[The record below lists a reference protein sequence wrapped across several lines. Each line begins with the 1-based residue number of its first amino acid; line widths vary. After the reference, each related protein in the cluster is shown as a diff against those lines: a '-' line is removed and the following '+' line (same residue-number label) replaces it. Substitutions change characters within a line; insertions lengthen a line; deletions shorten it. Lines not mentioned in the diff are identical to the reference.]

1 MINFKEKSIK
11 NILSMLENREISVM
25 DIATSCVSAYEQFNQ
40 DFLPFE
46 SFKPEILFHAA
57 QLADQ
62 RLSEN
67 FGIRV
72 LEGIPFGIKDN
83 MNTADFKTQMGS
95 PIWKDFTPGNDAR
108 VVEKLK
114 WSGAL
119 IAGKTV
125 TAEFAVHAL
134 NKTLNPYNTVR
145 SPGTSSTGSAVAV
158 ACGIVPA
165 SLGTQTAGS
174 IIRPASYNGVY
185 GFKPSYGLLP
195 RTGILKSTD
204 TLDSVGYYV
213 SFVEDLALILSAM
226 CVQGSNYP
234 MVMKGEANCQS
245 RILELDSRKY
255 WKVGIFDPEQIMK
268 ADDYAK
274 HDFFEWV
281 ERLKSDSNFNIS
293 SFTIPDEFFDAHEI
307 HQIIYHKCLA
317 YYFQREYLKHDLI
330 SVEMNSC
337 IRDGL
342 TISNEDYN
350 KALDWQRMFA
360 KVVDNIFQQ
369 YDVIISLSTAGH
381 APLRTE
387 QDGKDLCLI
396 WTMSYVPSLN
406 IPLFCSPL
414 NLPFGAQIV
423 SRRYHD
429 KLLLKF
435 AETLSMRNLIPLK
448 SSQAFQR
455 KANSPEQS
463 ISFV

>member
-1 MINFKEKSIK
+1 MINFKENSIK

-25 DIATSCVSAYEQFNQ
+25 DIATSCVSAYEQYNQ

-46 SFKPEILFHAA
+46 SFEPEILFRAA

-62 RLSEN
+62 RLNEN
-67 FGIRV
+67 CGIRA

-134 NKTLNPYNTVR
+134 NKTLNPYNIVR

-204 TLDSVGYYV
+204 TLDSVGYYA
-213 SFVEDLALILSAM
+213 SFVEDLALILNAIS
-226 CVQGSNYP
+226 VQGSNHP
-234 MVMKGEANCQS
+234 MVMKGEVNCQA
-245 RILELDSRKY
+245 RILELDSGKP
-255 WKVGIFDPEQIMK
+255 WKIGIFDPEQVMK

-274 HDFFEWV
+274 KDFDTWV
-281 ERLKSDSNFNIS
+281 EKLKNENDFEVS
-293 SFTIPDEFFDAHEI
+293 SFSIPDEFFQAHEM
-307 HQIIYHKCLA
+307 HQTIYHKCLA
-317 YYFQREYLKHDLI
+317 YYFQREYRKHELI
-330 SVEMNSC
+330 SEEMNAC
-337 IRDGL
+337 ICDGL
-342 TISNEDYN
+342 TISNEKYN
-350 KALDWQRMFA
+350 LALEWQRMFA
-360 KVVDNIFQQ
+360 KLVDTIFQQ
-369 YDVIISLSTAGH
+369 YDIVISLSTAGH
-381 APLRTE
+381 APLRSE
-387 QDGKDLCLI
+387 QDRKDLCLI

-406 IPLFCSPL
+406 VPLFCSPL

-435 AETLSMRNLIPLK
+435 VETLSQRNIIPLK
-448 SSQAFQR
+448 SDHLFQKTVKHLEQA
-455 KANSPEQS
+455 
-463 ISFV
+463 VL